1 MRGCSSSR
9 SCGESGLAPAA
20 RGQDTCNQPLP
31 NRQICRR
38 VLCVG
43 HWVSSAPTMWPPP
56 ETYTACAA
64 APPDPPGA
72 LPAAPA
78 VSTAPARRPAWLPRV
93 AAALRGEP
101 QRDQP
106 GGHAT
111 QEDAG
116 AAVGLAD
123 RGGPLGLQVEVL
135 GGGKGH
141 GGLGVLGELLAEV
154 LHGRSFGI
162 GPSCPTGRS

>member
-31 NRQICRR
+31 NRQICRL

-43 HWVSSAPTMWPPP
+43 HWVSSAPTLWPPP

-78 VSTAPARRPAWLPRV
+78 VSTAPGTPAPGTAPARRPPHGCPRV
-93 AAALRGEP
+93 AAALRGE
-101 QRDQP
+101 
-106 GGHAT
+106 
-111 QEDAG
+111 
-116 AAVGLAD
+116 
-123 RGGPLGLQVEVL
+123 
-135 GGGKGH
+135 
-141 GGLGVLGELLAEV
+141 
-154 LHGRSFGI
+154 
-162 GPSCPTGRS
+162 